1 MNNIITNETTTLSEN
16 KKKSPKTKIAIVAI
30 ALALAATVATL
41 LFVFLTPPQKTDEE
55 KYNEAKT
62 FLAEGDY
69 NNAYLLFRET
79 VDYADSADYLK
90 DFRVEIGEKT
100 TDSKTGKTTKVYKRN
115 EDGKL
120 IEVQHINNGKE
131 SSKELYTYDEKGN
144 MTSHIAG
151 LASYKTEYIYD
162 ENDNITKKTE
172 YSDDSFLFSTEYIY
186 DNNNELI
193 REIYSDEKST
203 ITSEYSNGLVI
214 KRIYN
219 SPLTEEVNHESK
231 YFYDNSGNI
240 LTVTDRIEGGTEYVQ
255 EKTTYNENGK
265 ILTYHFYDLYGND
278 MICDEYKY
286 SDDGKIKEKQ
296 STDKEFKAYDEG
308 YDINNRTFY
317 YDEKERIIRE
327 LDTRSDSLGDFKIY
341 REKEYTYDNVGNMI
355 KQVEKRWSDNES
367 PEDADISTATFT
379 YDGYGNTLTYK
390 LNSYDGEVHFT
401 RYEYNKIKVIY
412 DPKTEV

>member
-16 KKKSPKTKIAIVAI
+16 KKKSPKTKIAVVAI

-100 TDSKTGKTTKVYKRN
+100 TDSETGKTTEVYKRN

-120 IEVQHINNGKE
+120 IEVQHIKNGKE
-131 SSKELYTYDEKGN
+131 SSNELYTYDEKGN

-151 LASYKTEYIYD
+151 LASHKTEYIYD

-186 DNNNELI
+186 DDNNELI
-193 REIYSDEKST
+193 KEIYSDENST

-214 KRIYN
+214 KRIYK
-219 SPLTEEVNHESK
+219 SLLAEVPNHESK

-240 LTVTDRIEGGTEYVQ
+240 LTVTDRIEGGTESVL
-255 EKTTYNENGK
+255 EKPPTTK
-265 ILTYHFYDLYGND
+265 MAKFL
-278 MICDEYKY
+278 
-286 SDDGKIKEKQ
+286 
-296 STDKEFKAYDEG
+296 
-308 YDINNRTFY
+308 
-317 YDEKERIIRE
+317 RIIS
-327 LDTRSDSLGDFKIY
+327 TIY
-341 REKEYTYDNVGNMI
+341 TGMI
-355 KQVEKRWSDNES
+355 RFAMS
-367 PEDADISTATFT
+367 ISIVMMA
-379 YDGYGNTLTYK
+379 K
-390 LNSYDGEVHFT
+390 
-401 RYEYNKIKVIY
+401 
-412 DPKTEV
+412 